1 LTDIQGCIRVK
12 NDILLISCDL
22 EPVQLAYLPA
32 VVFHAYMIS
41 SCTDSRRKGRKKGR
55 RKERKILTSDT
66 AEPISA
72 YTLAFLTELHYEMYV
87 HWIGLQEILDCLDI
101 PRRGILLIS

>member
-1 LTDIQGCIRVK
+1 MISMIQ
-12 NDILLISCDL
+12 
-22 EPVQLAYLPA
+22 PAYLPA
-32 VVFHAYMIS
+32 VVFHAYMVS
-41 SCTDSRRKGRKKGR
+41 VCTMFEREEKGK

-72 YTLAFLTELHYEMYV
+72 YALPFLTEFHNEMYV
-87 HWIGLQEILDCLDI
+87 HWVGLQEVLDCLDV